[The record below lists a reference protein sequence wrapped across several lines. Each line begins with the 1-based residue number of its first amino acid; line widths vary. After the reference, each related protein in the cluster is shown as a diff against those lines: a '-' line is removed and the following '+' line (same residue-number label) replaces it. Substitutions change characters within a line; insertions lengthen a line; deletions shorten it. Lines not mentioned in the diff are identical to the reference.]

1 MPKISDS
8 LTHKNVVC
16 PFCSL
21 HCDDLEI
28 NVYDN
33 KLSVKNNIPK
43 SCASK
48 FEQLNLPIYREMPA
62 TIKGKPCE
70 TKKAYQYSRQ
80 LIKESKE
87 TIFLNSSVDV
97 NITRE
102 ALSAASK
109 VNGIIDHVNSSIFLK
124 NISIYQR
131 RGYMATSL
139 TEIKNKS
146 DVIIVFSNN
155 LFKTYPRLMEKYL
168 ATNDSFSINPK
179 NKKIYVIGKQTS
191 NKKDC
196 DFKDKR
202 ITYIDFNN
210 KNISELLTSF
220 ANKKNTTSI
229 SNKIFN
235 KLLTSIENCKY
246 LSILWATS
254 EFNGYKECDEIIY
267 NISAYVVSLN
277 KTMRAA
283 CLSLA
288 GNDGDVSFSQ
298 TLGWMSGFPSRI
310 KFTGNFFEYDN
321 DSHNASH
328 LINSGNSDLVIYLNS
343 LSEKKLIL
351 NKKNK
356 NIVIGRPFTKYNI
369 EPDVFIPCGIPG
381 VDFKGHIF
389 RTDNVVSLPLSSLR
403 LSHSKSVQQVLREI
417 IK

>member
-1 MPKISDS
+1 MSKISDS

-28 NVYDN
+28 SVYDN

-48 FEQLNLPIYREMPA
+48 FEQLNQPKFREMSC
-62 TIKGKPCE
+62 TIKGRPCE
-70 TKKAYQYSRQ
+70 TRKAYQHARQ
-80 LIKESKE
+80 HIKESKE

-102 ALSAASK
+102 SLSSASK
-109 VNGIIDHVNSSIFLK
+109 VNGIIDHINSSIFLK

-146 DVIIVFSNN
+146 DAIIVFSNN

-168 ATNDSFSINPK
+168 AANNSFSINPK
-179 NKKIYVIGKQTS
+179 NKKIFVIGRQTN

-196 DFKDKR
+196 NIRDKR
-202 ITYIDFNN
+202 ITYIDYNN
-210 KNISELLTSF
+210 KNVSELLSSL
-220 ANKKNTTSI
+220 ANKKNTSSI
-229 SNKIFN
+229 SNKVFN
-235 KLLTSIENCKY
+235 KLLATIEKCTY

-254 EFNGYKECDEIIY
+254 EFNDYRDCNEIIY

-277 KTMRAA
+277 KVVRAA

-310 KFTGNFFEYDN
+310 KFTGNYFEYDK
-321 DSHNASH
+321 DSYNATQ
-328 LINSGNSDLVIYLNS
+328 LINLGNSNLVIYLNT

-356 NIVIGRPFTKYNI
+356 NIVIGRPSTKYNI

-403 LSHSKSVQQVLREI
+403 LSQSKSAQQVLREI

>member
-1 MPKISDS
+1 MSKISDS

-28 NVYDN
+28 NVHDN
-33 KLSVKNNIPK
+33 KLSVKNKVPK
-43 SCASK
+43 SCSLK
-48 FEQLNLPIYREMPA
+48 FEQLNLPRFREILA
-62 TIKGKPCE
+62 RVRGKPCE

-80 LIKESKE
+80 LIKKSKE

-102 ALSAASK
+102 SLSAASK
-109 VNGIIDHVNSSIFLK
+109 VNGIIDHINSNVFLK

-146 DVIIVFSNN
+146 DAIIVFSNN
-155 LFKTYPRLMEKYL
+155 LFKTYPRLMRKYL

-179 NKKIYVIGKQTS
+179 IKKIYVIGKKANNQ
-191 NKKDC
+191 KDC
-196 DFKDKR
+196 DIRDKR

-210 KNISELLTSF
+210 KNIPELLSSF
-220 ANKKNTTSI
+220 ANRKNTSSI

-235 KLLTSIENCKY
+235 NLLASIDDCKY

-254 EFNGYKECDEIIY
+254 EFNDFKECDEIIY
-267 NISAYVVSLN
+267 NISAYVVALN

-310 KFTGNFFEYDN
+310 KFTGSFFEYDK
-321 DSHNASH
+321 DSHNAEQ
-328 LINSGNSDLVIYLNS
+328 LINSGNADLVLYLNS

-356 NIVIGRPFTKYNI
+356 NIVVGRPCTKYNI

-381 VDFKGHIF
+381 IDFKGHIF

-403 LSHSKSVQQVLREI
+403 QSNGNSVQQVLREI

>member
-1 MPKISDS
+1 MKSIAIIGYGFVGNATEYLFDS
-8 LTHKNVVC
+8 FYPGT
-16 PFCSL
+16 
-21 HCDDLEI
+21 EI
-28 NVYDN
+28 QIHDPDKGHEIEDWNGIQYAFICVPTNLKGN
-33 KLSVKNNIPK
+33 KLETSIIDKVLKGLSERSCAGEIVPVIRSTIGPDQALEYAKNYGAIMMPEFLREKHWKQDVIDTNIPILIGCNYCEDFIDFME
-43 SCASK
+43 SG
-48 FEQLNLPIYREMPA
+48 NL
-62 TIKGKPCE
+62 
-70 TKKAYQYSRQ
+70 
-80 LIKESKE
+80 
-87 TIFLNSSVDV
+87 
-97 NITRE
+97 
-102 ALSAASK
+102 
-109 VNGIIDHVNSSIFLK
+109 
-124 NISIYQR
+124 
-131 RGYMATSL
+131 
-139 TEIKNKS
+139 
-146 DVIIVFSNN
+146 
-155 LFKTYPRLMEKYL
+155 
-168 ATNDSFSINPK
+168 
-179 NKKIYVIGKQTS
+179 
-191 NKKDC
+191 
-196 DFKDKR
+196 KDKR
-202 ITYIDFNN
+202 IAYIDFNN
-210 KNISELLTSF
+210 KNISDLLTSF

-229 SNKIFN
+229 SNRNFN

-298 TLGWMSGFPSRI
+298 TPGWMSGFPSRI
-310 KFTGNFFEYDN
+310 KFTGNFFEYDK
-321 DSHNASH
+321 DSHNASL

>member
-1 MPKISDS
+1 MTKISDS
-8 LTHKNVVC
+8 LTHKNTVC

-28 NVYDN
+28 NVHDN

-43 SCASK
+43 SCALK
-48 FEQLNLPIYREMPA
+48 FEKLNLPRFRETLA
-62 TIKGKPCE
+62 RVKGKQCE

-80 LIKESKE
+80 LIKKSKE

-102 ALSAASK
+102 SLSAASK
-109 VNGIIDHVNSSIFLK
+109 VNGIIDHINSNVFLK

-146 DVIIVFSNN
+146 DAIIVFSNN

-179 NKKIYVIGKQTS
+179 NKKIYVIGKKANNQ
-191 NKKDC
+191 KDC
-196 DFKDKR
+196 NIRDKR

-210 KNISELLTSF
+210 KNIPELLSSF
-220 ANKKNTTSI
+220 ANKKNTSSI
-229 SNKIFN
+229 SNKIFSN
-235 KLLTSIENCKY
+235 LLASIEDCKY

-254 EFNGYKECDEIIY
+254 ELNDFKECDEIIY
-267 NISAYVVSLN
+267 NISAYVVTLN

-310 KFTGNFFEYDN
+310 KFTGNFFEYDK
-321 DSHNASH
+321 DSHNAEQ
-328 LINSGNSDLVIYLNS
+328 LINSRNADCVIYLNS

-356 NIVIGRPFTKYNI
+356 NIVVGRPCTKYNI

-381 VDFKGHIF
+381 IDFKGHIF

-403 LSHSKSVQQVLREI
+403 QSNGNSVQQVLREI

>member
-1 MPKISDS
+1 MSKISDS

-28 NVYDN
+28 NVHDN

-43 SCASK
+43 SCSLK
-48 FEQLNLPIYREMPA
+48 FEKLNLPKFRDIPA
-62 TIKGKPCE
+62 RVKGKPCE

-80 LIKESKE
+80 LIKKSKE

-102 ALSAASK
+102 SLSAASK
-109 VNGIIDHVNSSIFLK
+109 VNGIIDHINSNVFLK

-146 DVIIVFSNN
+146 DAIIVFSNN

-179 NKKIYVIGKQTS
+179 NKKIYVIGKKANNQ
-191 NKKDC
+191 KDC
-196 DFKDKR
+196 NIRDKR

-210 KNISELLTSF
+210 KNIPELLSSF
-220 ANKKNTTSI
+220 ANKKNISSI

-235 KLLTSIENCKY
+235 KLLANIEDCKY

-254 EFNGYKECDEIIY
+254 ELNDFKECNEIIY
-267 NISAYVVSLN
+267 NISAYVVTLN
-277 KTMRAA
+277 KTTRAA

-310 KFTGNFFEYDN
+310 KFTGNFFEYDK
-321 DSHNASH
+321 DSHNAEQ
-328 LINSGNSDLVIYLNS
+328 LINSGNADLVIYLNS

-356 NIVIGRPFTKYNI
+356 NIVVGRPCTKYNI

-381 VDFKGHIF
+381 VDF
-389 RTDNVVSLPLSSLR
+389 
-403 LSHSKSVQQVLREI
+403 
-417 IK
+417 